1 MSADIAICGLGPAG
15 RALAHRCLARGMTV
29 LVVDPNPR
37 RVWRATY
44 AAWSDEL
51 PAWLDGSVVAATVA
65 RPRAHGLREHSIP
78 RAYSVLDTA
87 RLQRSLDLT
96 GATVAPGRAVAL
108 DRRTVTLDSGR
119 VLRAGRVVDARGLR
133 RRPGRAEQTAYGLK
147 LTRDTTSEPALFM
160 DWRPDNGA
168 VPGDTPSFLYAV
180 PLGADAVLYEETC
193 LVGAPALTQ
202 AELAR
207 RLHHRLRAR
216 HIATAGDEPV
226 ERVRFPV
233 AGGRPGAGR
242 FGAAGGYLH
251 PATGY
256 SVAAALAA
264 AESVAAGGSGWT
276 TATRAV
282 HRLRQ
287 AGLRALLALPPTEIP
302 RFFDAF
308 FDLDIELQRAYLSR
322 RADPIGML
330 TAMSGL
336 FFGLPAPV
344 RTRLAAAT
352 LGLRPISLR
361 GSGSVIME

>member
-29 LVVDPNPR
+29 LAVDPNPR
-37 RVWRATY
+37 RRWRATY

-51 PAWLDGSVVAATVA
+51 PTWLEPSVVAATVA
-65 RPRAHGLREHSIP
+65 EPRAHGLRDHVIS

-87 RLQRSLDLT
+87 RLQLSLDLT
-96 GATVAPGRAVAL
+96 DATLVPGRAVSLSRHAV
-108 DRRTVTLDSGR
+108 TVDSGR
-119 VLRAGRVVDARGLR
+119 TLRADRVVDARGLR
-133 RRPGRAEQTAYGLK
+133 RLPRRAEQTAYGIVLPGAAGP
-147 LTRDTTSEPALFM
+147 EPALFM

-168 VPGDTPSFLYAV
+168 DPGAPPSFLYVV
-180 PLGADAVLYEETC
+180 PLGGDTVLYEETC
-193 LVGAPALTQ
+193 LVGAPALAP

-207 RLHHRLRAR
+207 RLHHRLRSR
-216 HIATAGDEPV
+216 GIAPAGDEPI

-233 AGGRPGAGR
+233 TGGRPGAGR

-256 SVAAALAA
+256 SVAAALSAA
-264 AESVAAGGSGWT
+264 DTVAVGGSGWSPAART
-276 TATRAV
+276 V

-287 AGLRALLALPPTEIP
+287 TGLRALLALPSADIP

-322 RADPIGML
+322 RDDPVGTL
-330 TAMSGL
+330 RAMSGL
-336 FFGLPAPV
+336 FFALPAGA
-344 RTRLAAAT
+344 RARLATAT
-352 LGLRPISLR
+352 LGLRPLSPR
-361 GSGSVIME
+361 RSGSVIME